1 MQSTAYRLIEFFI
14 AFVLI
19 PLSFTL
25 DIPIGFKLSS
35 GLIGFVYVIF
45 VLLRVE
51 KLRLIVGPDLNW
63 KRFFKR
69 ILVQLFGIVI
79 LTTLY
84 VWFFDKD
91 QLFIVLLNKPLLWLM
106 ILFIYSFFSVYPQ
119 ELIYRT
125 FFFSRYN
132 SVFKDPRLLMFINAI
147 VFSLG
152 HIFFRNALVMVLTF
166 VGGLLFA
173 FTFQK
178 TKSTLLVTV
187 EHAIYGS
194 WLFTV
199 GMGNMLG
206 FPS

>member
-106 ILFIYSFFSVYPQ
+106 ILFIYSFFRC
-119 ELIYRT
+119 I
-125 FFFSRYN
+125 
-132 SVFKDPRLLMFINAI
+132 
-147 VFSLG
+147 
-152 HIFFRNALVMVLTF
+152 H
-166 VGGLLFA
+166 
-173 FTFQK
+173 
-178 TKSTLLVTV
+178 KS
-187 EHAIYGS
+187 
-194 WLFTV
+194 
-199 GMGNMLG
+199 
-206 FPS
+206 